1 MTSIPSTNPRAVL
14 AECLDGLN
22 ESDRQFAARLLAW
35 RGEHTPKQAH
45 WVGVLIERARKRL
58 APAGASGAAA
68 PAAQVGDIRPI
79 IEMLERAAS
88 SLKFPALRLDGGL
101 RVNIAGE
108 RAREPGS
115 LTVTSQA
122 KGEAGREY
130 YGRITRAGAWEPS
143 RKLAADQAE
152 AVGVV
157 LHAFAADPA
166 GRAAAY
172 GRRTGACCFCGRE
185 LTKAE
190 SVGWG
195 YGPVCADK
203 WGLPHGALE
212 CAAA

>member
-1 MTSIPSTNPRAVL
+1 MKTTELRIALADSLPRLSERDQA
-14 AECLDGLN
+14 
-22 ESDRQFAARLLAW
+22 FAGNLLRW
-35 RGEHTPKQAH
+35 RGDFSQKQTYWA
-45 WVGVLIERARKRL
+45 GVLIQRAAERSATNAQQAR
-58 APAGASGAAA
+58 P
-68 PAAQVGDIRPI
+68 AQVIGDIKPVV
-79 IEMLERAAS
+79 EMLERAS
-88 SLKFPALRLDGGL
+88 QTLKFPALRLDGGL

-122 KGEAGREY
+122 KDETGREY
-130 YGRITRAGAWEPS
+130 FGRVTREGVWEPS
-143 RKLAADQAE
+143 RKLPADQAR
-152 AVGVV
+152 AIGVV

-185 LTKAE
+185 LTKSE
-190 SVGWG
+190 SIGWG